1 MKMEKALLVSIEK
14 QENGTL
20 IYTDSISGE
29 ELNITQGFEPNE
41 R

>member
-29 ELNITQGFEPNE
+29 ELNITQEF
-41 R
+41 